1 MPEPLRGHNTNS
13 YTIRHDTNL
22 DNSSCDTNVHSPIE
36 SKSQDVNSS
45 VNNTPIETDLVHLG
59 RRPQDECSLF
69 IQTGKRSHKALWDS
83 GAGQCVLSFDC
94 YNAIPAKYKTDLFT
108 SPIKI
113 RAANG
118 TLIENKG
125 ECDITFKIGPIR
137 FTFPFLC
144 SAQLS
149 QEFILGYNFSKAFH
163 IGTTWSADDTMS
175 LTHQGKMIA
184 QTISTKEI
192 NSIVFCCESTVIPP
206 FSNAKIKC
214 RAPKVRS
221 RANSGQNLLFE
232 PSNRHKSNYVNCN
245 TYNGLV
251 TFDEHT
257 AGSGSFDIVMTN
269 TSNQHVKVTKNQTLG
284 MLKSCDQDQICTVHK
299 LVMLEPNTLG
309 GEGITPKQ
317 TKQTHDHS
325 IESETVTKDFYQIP
339 TRNKHGE
346 IEVLTVLKD
355 NISTVNKITDTA
367 LDEFVSHKKPELQD
381 APIDQ
386 KTKLDLEKLLE
397 KNKDAFA
404 EDERQIGTTPLI
416 TMSIDTG
423 DQPPIAKRPYTLA
436 LKHHDWVR
444 AEIDKLLEAGVIRES
459 DSSWS
464 APIVVVPKSDGGKRL
479 CIDYRALNQITRTYI
494 WPMPRIEDILAKLGK
509 AKFFTTL
516 DLRSGYHHIALD
528 KHSIKKTA
536 FCTPFGKYEYLKVP
550 FGLAQAPSYF
560 QKLMNKVLNGL
571 NFAFAYL
578 DDIIIFSTTAEEHM
592 RHIQIV
598 IDRLKSA
605 QLKLKKS
612 KCAFFKKELYYL
624 GHLLT
629 TEGIKPQFEKVKAIH
644 EMKPP
649 SNPKGVREFLGMVGF
664 YRKFINRFADAA
676 RPITKLTRKDSKYIW
691 TEECQTGFEYLRTS
705 LTKSP
710 ILKYPDPHKRY
721 VVFTDA
727 SDQAA
732 AAVLTQEYSDD
743 DGQVKEM
750 PIAYLSAQFNDTQFK
765 WSTVVKEGYAIYYAM
780 KKWRHYLE
788 DAEILL
794 KSDAKSLQKFL
805 NGRTDNLKLDRW
817 SLELQGRNI
826 QVEHIPGYKNKAAD
840 CLSRLP
846 FVTRKRNDNPLKD
859 EDISVNAV
867 QPEDDTCCPL
877 CEVDLT
883 DTKTLQ
889 QEDKHCIRISKL
901 IADPKSRFHERD
913 SYGYDDKGILYHINR
928 ENGREYKATVVPRV
942 LVKTVLKEMHDHFG
956 HFGIGKTYSLIKRYY
971 YWPKMIK
978 HIQSHVDSCTLCR
991 REKMQA
997 DKYQL
1002 QTTEIPNRAFGKVSI
1017 DLIVDLPVSHNGNK
1031 NILVMVDQLTSWPI
1045 ATAIPDKEATTVANA
1060 IHKDLILQHGAPEI
1074 LLSDNG
1080 KEFCND
1086 TLAYVCQEYGIAQ
1099 HFTSPYT
1106 PRSNG
1111 KTENF
1116 NKFLKASIRKL
1127 CQADNAA
1134 WDQVLDQILFSYR
1147 CCPHTSTGEAPYTL
1161 LYFRDPPIPIH
1172 KLIQPMESYKG
1183 DNSLGKQIEQSRVTL
1198 SIAAKMLERMR
1209 ENQKRHYKNRKSTHT
1224 FKIGDL
1230 VLLKKHNKEKLE
1242 LKWEPNY
1249 RIIKFPSLW
1258 SAIVEDQSNGRT
1270 KRCNIADLKIK
1281 HPSEDWDL
1289 KPGTVGRAARFV
1301 NHPENLPDIDFV
1313 PDKIHTPDKNNI
1325 KPNKA
1330 DDIADNSHHKYS
1342 LRKSIKAP
1350 TKLDL

>member
-1 MPEPLRGHNTNS
+1 M
-13 YTIRHDTNL
+13 
-22 DNSSCDTNVHSPIE
+22 
-36 SKSQDVNSS
+36 
-45 VNNTPIETDLVHLG
+45 
-59 RRPQDECSLF
+59 
-69 IQTGKRSHKALWDS
+69 
-83 GAGQCVLSFDC
+83 
-94 YNAIPAKYKTDLFT
+94 
-108 SPIKI
+108 
-113 RAANG
+113 
-118 TLIENKG
+118 
-125 ECDITFKIGPIR
+125 
-137 FTFPFLC
+137 
-144 SAQLS
+144 
-149 QEFILGYNFSKAFH
+149 
-163 IGTTWSADDTMS
+163 
-175 LTHQGKMIA
+175 
-184 QTISTKEI
+184 
-192 NSIVFCCESTVIPP
+192 
-206 FSNAKIKC
+206 
-214 RAPKVRS
+214 
-221 RANSGQNLLFE
+221 
-232 PSNRHKSNYVNCN
+232 
-245 TYNGLV
+245 
-251 TFDEHT
+251 
-257 AGSGSFDIVMTN
+257 
-269 TSNQHVKVTKNQTLG
+269 
-284 MLKSCDQDQICTVHK
+284 
-299 LVMLEPNTLG
+299 
-309 GEGITPKQ
+309 
-317 TKQTHDHS
+317 
-325 IESETVTKDFYQIP
+325 
-339 TRNKHGE
+339 
-346 IEVLTVLKD
+346 LKD

-386 KTKLDLEKLLE
+386 KTKLDLEQLLE

-436 LKHHDWVR
+436 LKHHDWVK

-598 IDRLKSA
+598 IDRLKAA

-649 SNPKGVREFLGMVGF
+649 NNPKGVREFLGMVGF

-676 RPITKLTRKDSKYIW
+676 RPITKLTRKDSKFVW

-743 DGQVKEM
+743 DGQIKEM

-840 CLSRLP
+840 CLSHLP

-859 EDISVNAV
+859 EDISVNAI
-867 QPEDDTCCPL
+867 QTEDDTCCPL

-889 QEDKHCIRISKL
+889 QEDKHCTRIAKL
-901 IADPKSRFHERD
+901 LNEPKQGSM
-913 SYGYDDKGILYHINR
+913 
-928 ENGREYKATVVPRV
+928 
-942 LVKTVLKEMHDHFG
+942 KETPMGMMTKVF
-956 HFGIGKTYSLIKRYY
+956 
-971 YWPKMIK
+971 
-978 HIQSHVDSCTLCR
+978 CT
-991 REKMQA
+991 
-997 DKYQL
+997 
-1002 QTTEIPNRAFGKVSI
+1002 T
-1017 DLIVDLPVSHNGNK
+1017 
-1031 NILVMVDQLTSWPI
+1031 
-1045 ATAIPDKEATTVANA
+1045 
-1060 IHKDLILQHGAPEI
+1060 
-1074 LLSDNG
+1074 
-1080 KEFCND
+1080 
-1086 TLAYVCQEYGIAQ
+1086 
-1099 HFTSPYT
+1099 
-1106 PRSNG
+1106 
-1111 KTENF
+1111 
-1116 NKFLKASIRKL
+1116 
-1127 CQADNAA
+1127 
-1134 WDQVLDQILFSYR
+1134 
-1147 CCPHTSTGEAPYTL
+1147 
-1161 LYFRDPPIPIH
+1161 
-1172 KLIQPMESYKG
+1172 
-1183 DNSLGKQIEQSRVTL
+1183 
-1198 SIAAKMLERMR
+1198 
-1209 ENQKRHYKNRKSTHT
+1209 
-1224 FKIGDL
+1224 
-1230 VLLKKHNKEKLE
+1230 
-1242 LKWEPNY
+1242 
-1249 RIIKFPSLW
+1249 
-1258 SAIVEDQSNGRT
+1258 
-1270 KRCNIADLKIK
+1270 
-1281 HPSEDWDL
+1281 
-1289 KPGTVGRAARFV
+1289 
-1301 NHPENLPDIDFV
+1301 
-1313 PDKIHTPDKNNI
+1313 
-1325 KPNKA
+1325 
-1330 DDIADNSHHKYS
+1330 
-1342 LRKSIKAP
+1342 
-1350 TKLDL
+1350 